1 MYLPVTPP
9 NAPGQG
15 LRFPFRLSGL
25 QFSHPIPPR
34 HKVPFPMSL
43 PPGQS
48 SPLSLDLNQ
57 SVQYAVSR
65 QVITL
70 MKEYLAIMEQLAEEH
85 DEALDKLCA
94 ALPPEYHA
102 YVNLADHFTEEKEG
116 RIRKAVL
123 GRGNDCK
130 RAILEELDKYD
141 LEFRH
146 ARDAGD

>member
-1 MYLPVTPP
+1 MSI
-9 NAPGQG
+9 PGQ
-15 LRFPFRLSGL
+15 P
-25 QFSHPIPPR
+25 
-34 HKVPFPMSL
+34 
-43 PPGQS
+43 

-65 QVITL
+65 QVIAL

-85 DEALDKLCA
+85 DEALDKLYA
-94 ALPPEYHA
+94 ALPPEYHT
-102 YVNLADHFTEEKEG
+102 YINLADHFTEDKEA

-141 LEFRH
+141 LEFRQVAQDH
-146 ARDAGD
+146 EPFARDAGGGRDVST

>member
-1 MYLPVTPP
+1 
-9 NAPGQG
+9 
-15 LRFPFRLSGL
+15 
-25 QFSHPIPPR
+25 
-34 HKVPFPMSL
+34 MSL